1 MRSAPASSAAFQVLA
16 PESPLHEAALD
27 HTYPLW
33 HDSLTREQYG
43 RYNRAQ
49 FRTAW
54 GATHLDRV
62 GLVSDGVLLA
72 SAKRYRLRMRVDGRT
87 IDTIGIGAVFT
98 PPHLRGR
105 GHAAALIE
113 HIVAAA
119 CAEAASM
126 AMLFSEIAP
135 RYYERLGFSVVPTLQ
150 ATIGVRTGRG
160 APAVLVRAGD
170 TRDLPLIAEMHADR
184 AALYRVALEYHPDWL
199 QYTLA
204 KKRLLSGLGPPGTRD
219 VEFFVCEEGTRAV
232 AWVLIQVVRPRAG
245 ADRESWSLAAC
256 GDRDPSGAR
265 IGAILQTL
273 IARTPAARP
282 PAIHAWWPARL
293 DPVQLVVRS
302 RPASGTILMTR
313 PLRDDGR
320 IEPPLVADDVLY
332 WHADAF

>member
-1 MRSAPASSAAFQVLA
+1 MSPAFQVLP
-16 PESPLHEAALD
+16 PESPLHAAALD

-33 HDSLTREQYG
+33 HDSLTRAQYG

-49 FRTAW
+49 FRTVW
-54 GATHLDRV
+54 GATHLERV
-62 GLVSDGVLLA
+62 GLVADDVLLS
-72 SAKRYRLRMRVDGRT
+72 SAKRYRLRMRLDGRP

-105 GHAAALIE
+105 GHAAALVE
-113 HIVAAA
+113 YIVAAGRA
-119 CAEAASM
+119 DGAAM

-135 RYYERLGFSVVPTLQ
+135 RYYERLGFSIVPLQQ
-150 ATIGVRTGRG
+150 ATIGVRPGRG

-170 TRDLPLIAEMHADR
+170 ARDLPLVAEMHAGR
-184 AALYRVALEYHPDWL
+184 AARYRVALEYDPDWL
-199 QYTLA
+199 HYTVV

-232 AWVLIQVVRPRAG
+232 AWVLLQVVRRHGDAE
-245 ADRESWSLAAC
+245 RESWSLASC

-273 IARTPAARP
+273 IARTPTARP
-282 PAIHAWWPARL
+282 PAIHAWWPAGL
-293 DPVQLVVRS
+293 DPPQLVVHR
-302 RPASGTILMTR
+302 RPASGTILMMR
-313 PLRDDGR
+313 PLRDEGR
-320 IEPPLVADDVLY
+320 IEPPLVAADVLY